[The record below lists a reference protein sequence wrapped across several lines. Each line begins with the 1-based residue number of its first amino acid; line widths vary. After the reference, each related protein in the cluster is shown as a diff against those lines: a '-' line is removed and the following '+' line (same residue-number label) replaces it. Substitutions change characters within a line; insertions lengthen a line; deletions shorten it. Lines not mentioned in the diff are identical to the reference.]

1 MQSASNLKDMKVVMD
16 EQSRLLINIMF
27 ICFYPDML
35 LEVIESQNKKN
46 DDYNSLKTKDAESKY
61 V

>member
-1 MQSASNLKDMKVVMD
+1 MKVVMD
-16 EQSRLLINIMF
+16 EQSKLLINIMF

-35 LEVIESQNKKN
+35 LEVIESQNTKN
-46 DDYNSLKTKDAESKY
+46 DDYNSLKTKVAESKY

>member
-1 MQSASNLKDMKVVMD
+1 MKTVIN
-16 EQSRLLINIMF
+16 EQSRLLLNIIF
-27 ICFYPDML
+27 SCFYPDML